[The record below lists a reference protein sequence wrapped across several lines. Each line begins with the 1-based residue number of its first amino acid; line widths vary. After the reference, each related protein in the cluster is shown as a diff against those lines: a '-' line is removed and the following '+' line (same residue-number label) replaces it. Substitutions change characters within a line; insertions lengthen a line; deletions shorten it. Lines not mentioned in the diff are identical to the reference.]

1 MEVIM
6 KKTQKI
12 IALITATV
20 IMLGTFAFAAIG
32 AEPVKGSEVAAFA
45 SSFEGCGYQY
55 ASKGPDK
62 FDCSGFVY
70 YVLGNF
76 GIKAGNS
83 TADYNTKEKAKN
95 YGTVIDNIEDAL
107 PGDIIVWGSHVAVY
121 LGDGMNI
128 SALNSN
134 AGVCVREV
142 SDFRDKHGVKNPSH
156 FFVRPYDYV
165 EETEEETVAPE
176 TETEVQTEEKI
187 TLKDRIIARRKV
199 RKEYIR
205 NMWEP
210 VISKF

>member
-1 MEVIM
+1 M

-12 IALITATV
+12 IAFITAAM
-20 IMLGTFAFAAIG
+20 IMLGSFAFAALG
-32 AEPVKGSEVAAFA
+32 AEPVKGSEVADFA
-45 SSFEGCGYQY
+45 SGFEGCSYQY
-55 ASKGPDK
+55 ACKGPDK

-83 TADYNTKEKAKN
+83 TSDYNTKEKAAKI
-95 YGTVIDNIEDAL
+95 GTVIDNIEDAK

-134 AGVCVREV
+134 TGVCVREV

-165 EETEEETVAPE
+165 EETEEEAVAE
-176 TETEVQTEEKI
+176 TEAETQTQPERI
-187 TLKDRIIARRKV
+187 SLKDRIKERREARREFV
-199 RKEYIR
+199 RK
-205 NMWEP
+205 MWEP

>member
-1 MEVIM
+1 M

-12 IALITATV
+12 IAFITAAV
-20 IMLGTFAFAAIG
+20 IMLGSFAFAALG

-55 ASKGPDK
+55 ASKGPNK
-62 FDCSGFVY
+62 FDCSGFIY

-121 LGDGMNI
+121 LGEGKNI

-134 AGVCVREV
+134 TGVCIRDVA
-142 SDFRDKHGVKNPSH
+142 DFRDKHGVKNPSH
-156 FFVRPYDYV
+156 FFIRPYEYV
-165 EETEEETVAPE
+165 EETEETVTEAETQPE
-176 TETEVQTEEKI
+176 RI
-187 TLKDRIIARRKV
+187 SLKDRIKERREARREFV
-199 RKEYIR
+199 R

>member
-1 MEVIM
+1 MEVKM

-12 IALITATV
+12 IAFITAAV
-20 IMLGTFAFAAIG
+20 IMLGSFAFAALG

-55 ASKGPDK
+55 ASKGPNK
-62 FDCSGFVY
+62 FDCSGFIY

-121 LGDGMNI
+121 LGEGKNI

-134 AGVCVREV
+134 TGVCIRDVA
-142 SDFRDKHGVKNPSH
+142 DFRDKHGVKNPSH
-156 FFVRPYDYV
+156 FFIRPYEYV
-165 EETEEETVAPE
+165 EETEETVTEAETQPE
-176 TETEVQTEEKI
+176 RI
-187 TLKDRIIARRKV
+187 SLKDRIKERREARREFV
-199 RKEYIR
+199 R